1 MKEQLTLEE
10 RDKIKKEAKKI
21 LDSFASAL
29 NKVKLKGKKEKKEV
43 SGFREEGNGV
53 QRTEEFRKMIFAN
66 AHSKNENAIIGE
78 TKAW

>member
-1 MKEQLTLEE
+1 MEQQE
-10 RDKIKKEAKKI
+10 RDNIKKEAKKI

-29 NKVKLKGKKEKKEV
+29 NNVKLKGKKQNKEL
-43 SGFREEGNGV
+43 SGFREEGNG
-53 QRTEEFRKMIFAN
+53 TSGNSDFRKAMFAN